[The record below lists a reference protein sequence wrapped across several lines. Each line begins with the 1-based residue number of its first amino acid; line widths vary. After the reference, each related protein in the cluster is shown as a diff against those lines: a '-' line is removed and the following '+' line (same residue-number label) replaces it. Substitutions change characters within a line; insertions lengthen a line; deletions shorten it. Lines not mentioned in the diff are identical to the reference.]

1 MKLKGLKEMK
11 NENNKRD
18 FISGDLC
25 IIVNK
30 PFMYVSHKQVGKYRI
45 NYFYEIQEETNSIYV
60 SEKYLFEIK
69 TCDKCINP
77 KIKNTYC
84 NFWVCTETNY
94 KKIKNILRRLLRN
107 GKSK

>member
-1 MKLKGLKEMK
+1 MKLKGLKEME

-30 PFMYVSHKQVGKYRI
+30 PFVYNSYKEEGQYKVYYFLELLEEDNYKSLSGFVYTIHDFANNI
-45 NYFYEIQEETNSIYV
+45 NLKV
-60 SEKYLFEIK
+60 
-69 TCDKCINP
+69 
-77 KIKNTYC
+77 KNTYC
-84 NFWVCTETNY
+84 NFWVFTEENY
-94 KKIKNILRRLLRN
+94 KKIKNILRRLLKN